1 LTVKTPMAAVIQYGL
16 TLAAIG
22 IGLWIIV
29 YGLVIEPPASVLETV
44 NKSLARMQRLFGRPA
59 TA

>member
-1 LTVKTPMAAVIQYGL
+1 MAVKTPIAAIVQYGL

-22 IGLWIIV
+22 IGIWIIV
-29 YGLVIEPPASVLETV
+29 YGLVIEPPTIVIETF

-59 TA
+59 AA

>member
-1 LTVKTPMAAVIQYGL
+1 VKSPVAAVVQYGL

-22 IGLWIIV
+22 IGIWIIV
-29 YGLVIEPPASVLETV
+29 YGFVIEPPAALIDAF
-44 NKSLARMQRLFGRPA
+44 NKSLSRMQRLIGRPA

>member
-1 LTVKTPMAAVIQYGL
+1 MTVKTPMAAAVQYAL

-22 IGLWIIV
+22 VGMCIIV
-29 YGLVIEPPASVLETV
+29 YGLVIEPPAVLIETL
-44 NKSLARMQRLFGRPA
+44 NKSAARMQRLFGRPA